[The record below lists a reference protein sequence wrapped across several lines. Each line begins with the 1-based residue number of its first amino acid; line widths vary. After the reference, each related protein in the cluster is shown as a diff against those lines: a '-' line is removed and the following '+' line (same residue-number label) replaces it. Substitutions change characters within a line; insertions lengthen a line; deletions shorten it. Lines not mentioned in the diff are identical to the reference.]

1 MKNQKKINIMK
12 KITLLVGMLLSTL
25 SFSQEK
31 DTTNVCGYKPQLTK
45 VYLVEGTVESTNL
58 KVRNLTDLEKCL
70 VEQLRK
76 EKDTI
81 VTIRLDHFTE
91 VKILPK
97 NKTKKL

>member
-1 MKNQKKINIMK
+1 MK
-12 KITLLVGMLLSTL
+12 KLLTKIILILPLL
-25 SFSQEK
+25 SFSQGV
-31 DTTNVCGYKPQLTK
+31 DTTNVCGYKPHLTK
-45 VYLVEGTVESTNL
+45 IYLIEGTVESTNV
-58 KVRNLTDLEKCL
+58 KVRELTDVEKCL

>member
-1 MKNQKKINIMK
+1 MK
-12 KITLLVGMLLSTL
+12 KFVLLLTLFLSAV

-31 DTTNVCGYKPQLTK
+31 DTTNVCGYKPHLTK
-45 VYLVEGTVESTNL
+45 VYLIEGTVESTNV
-58 KVRNLTDLEKCL
+58 KVRELTDVEKCL
-70 VEQLRK
+70 VEHLRK